1 LGVLVSGFR
10 LRKQRKQKRAAAS
23 NGFDDE
29 SIQFGWLADSIAFR
43 LRRAQE
49 ASSQALV
56 RPAGDDDLKL
66 GSFALLKLIR
76 ENPGINQTALSR
88 ANGKDKSTL
97 TSSLRNLEKRG
108 FISRRRER
116 VDKRNYTLSLT
127 AGGVEEMEL
136 LQSFAQMHE
145 QKLRKIVGASKVQEF
160 LETLE
165 RVAFI
170 LES

>member
-1 LGVLVSGFR
+1 M
-10 LRKQRKQKRAAAS
+10 RKQRKRAS
-23 NGFDDE
+23 KPTSLDE
-29 SIQFGWLADSIAFR
+29 SPIEFGWLASSIAFR

-66 GSFALLKLIR
+66 GSFALLKLIH
-76 ENPGINQTALSR
+76 ENPGINQTSLSK
-88 ANGKDKSTL
+88 ANGRDKSTL
-97 TSSLRNLEKRG
+97 TSSLRKLEQRG
-108 FISRRRER
+108 FISRRRESS
-116 VDKRNYTLSLT
+116 DMRNFTLSLT
-127 AGGVEEMEL
+127 GAGVEELEL
-136 LQSFAQMHE
+136 LQSYAHMHE
-145 QKLRKIVGASKVQEF
+145 QKLRRIVGASKVQEF

>member
-1 LGVLVSGFR
+1 M
-10 LRKQRKQKRAAAS
+10 RKVKSRRATPISLEKRP
-23 NGFDDE
+23 
-29 SIQFGWLADSIAFR
+29 IQFGWLADSIAFR

-76 ENPGINQTALSR
+76 ENPGINQTTLSKATGR
-88 ANGKDKSTL
+88 DKSTL
-97 TSSLRNLEKRG
+97 TSSLRNLEQRG
-108 FISRRRER
+108 YISRQRESSDMR
-116 VDKRNYTLSLT
+116 HYTLSLT
-127 AGGVEEMEL
+127 AAGVQEL
-136 LQSFAQMHE
+136 EILQTYAHRHE

-165 RVAFI
+165 RVAFV

>member
-1 LGVLVSGFR
+1 M
-10 LRKQRKQKRAAAS
+10 RKQRKQKRAAAS

-76 ENPGINQTALSR
+76 ENPGINQTTLSK
-88 ANGKDKSTL
+88 ANGRDKSTL
-97 TSSLRNLEKRG
+97 TSSLRDLEQRG
-108 FISRRRER
+108 YISRQRESS
-116 VDKRNYTLSLT
+116 DMRNYTLCLT
-127 AGGVEEMEL
+127 PAGVQEMEI
-136 LQSFAQMHE
+136 LQTYA
-145 QKLRKIVGASKVQEF
+145 
-160 LETLE
+160 
-165 RVAFI
+165 
-170 LES
+170 

>member
-1 LGVLVSGFR
+1 
-10 LRKQRKQKRAAAS
+10 LRKVKSRGATPIPLEERP
-23 NGFDDE
+23 
-29 SIQFGWLADSIAFR
+29 IQFGWLADSIAFR

-66 GSFALLKLIR
+66 GSFALLKLLR
-76 ENPGINQTALSR
+76 ENPGINQTTLSR
-88 ANGKDKSTL
+88 ATGRDKSTL
-97 TSSLRNLEKRG
+97 TSSLRNLEQRG
-108 FISRRRER
+108 YISRQRESSDMR
-116 VDKRNYTLSLT
+116 HYTLSLT
-127 AGGVEEMEL
+127 AAGVQEL
-136 LQSFAQMHE
+136 EILQSYAHRHE

-165 RVAFI
+165 RVAFV

>member
-1 LGVLVSGFR
+1 
-10 LRKQRKQKRAAAS
+10 LRKKKKRAS
-23 NGFDDE
+23 LPSGLQDE
-29 SIQFGWLADSIAFR
+29 VIQFGWLANSIAFR

-66 GSFALLKLIR
+66 GSFALMLLIQ
-76 ENPGINQTALSR
+76 ENPGINQTTLSK
-88 ANGKDKSTL
+88 ANGRDKSTL
-97 TSSLRNLEKRG
+97 TSSLSNLEKRG
-108 FISRRRER
+108 FVSRQRESA
-116 VDKRNYTLSLT
+116 DKRNYTLSLT
-127 AGGVEEMEL
+127 AAGTKEL
-136 LQSFAQMHE
+136 EILQSYAHMHE
-145 QKLRKIVGASKVQEF
+145 QKLRRIVGASKVQEF